1 MNPQELAQL
10 LDEAAEKGA
19 KRALESIGLDYP
31 GAADDVREL
40 KGLLGALREVRSG
53 ALRFLGKLLTLAI
66 LGLLLLFAGKQYP
79 WGQ

>member
-1 MNPQELAQL
+1 MNPQEIADL

-19 KRALESIGLDYP
+19 ARALKSIGLDYP

-40 KGLLGALREVRSG
+40 KGLLGALREVKSG
-53 ALRFLGKLLTLAI
+53 ALRFLGKILALAV
-66 LGLLLLFAGKQYP
+66 LGLLLLFAGKQMP